1 MAKKRKQSSFW
12 STSANGKTQTGGSWG
27 VPSKAQQKAN
37 RQKKSSGCL
46 RIAAPVVAAL
56 AALIVL
62 VACNNDPQVM
72 FTSCDQAREAGAPL
86 PLTPDSPGWN
96 PKLDRD
102 HDGRAC

>member
-37 RQKKSSGCL
+37 REKKGGCL
-46 RIAAPVVAAL
+46 RIAAPVVAAVV
-56 AALIVL
+56 ALIVL
-62 VACNNDPQVM
+62 VACDNDER
-72 FTSCDQAREAGAPL
+72 FTSCEQAREAGAPL

-102 HDGRAC
+102 HDGSAC